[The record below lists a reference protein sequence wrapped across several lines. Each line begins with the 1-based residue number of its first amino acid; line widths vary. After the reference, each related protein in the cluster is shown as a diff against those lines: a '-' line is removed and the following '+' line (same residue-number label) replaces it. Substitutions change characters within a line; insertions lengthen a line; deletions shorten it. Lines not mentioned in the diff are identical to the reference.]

1 MKVEGIPQRET
12 RPDKKRDKL
21 VEKHGPLLPHTPAT
35 IICYG
40 RIGSGKTSIMYSW
53 LKNLFPKYYDEAVI
67 FCSSSD
73 SREAFES
80 LPQKRIAFL
89 TDYDDISFTAY
100 IEKLKA
106 DQLERMEKGK
116 DPLNIF
122 IGFDDIVFS
131 SAIGGRGKP
140 SMVERLMLVCR
151 HELNATVFICVQH
164 SKQVNPG
171 MRNNTLYH
179 IICAVQRNDLEKIA
193 EEHSCFLTND
203 QFINMYNIIQ
213 AKGKHQFI
221 VVDYKAPESER
232 FRDGFDKIIE
242 IKKIEP
248 E

>member
-1 MKVEGIPQRET
+1 MKIEGIPQRES
-12 RPDKKRDKL
+12 RPDKKREKL
-21 VEKHGPLLPHTPAT
+21 VEKHGALLPHTPAT

-40 RIGSGKTSIMYSW
+40 RIGAGKTSIMYSW
-53 LKNLFPKYYDEAVI
+53 LKNMFPKYYDEAII

-73 SREAFES
+73 SRDAFES

-89 TDYDDISFTAY
+89 TDYDDAAFTAY
-100 IEKLKA
+100 VEKLKA

-116 DPLNIF
+116 EPLNIF

-131 SAIGGRGKP
+131 SAIGGRGRP

-193 EEHSCFLTND
+193 EEHSCHLTNEE
-203 QFINMYNIIQ
+203 FINMYNIIQ
-213 AKGKHQFI
+213 ATGKHQFI
-221 VVDYKAPESER
+221 VVDYKAPEPER
-232 FRDGFDKIIE
+232 FRHGFSKIIE
-242 IKKIEP
+242 IKKITP